1 MPEARDRIVR
11 PVDYSAIFAN
21 RRSNGILLDVP
32 ESELRLIQSPVLR
45 IPSDSPGPGSVGR
58 GSLVRTGGGVARG
71 NFSTWRPG
79 NGRAGHTPFRLAEG
93 RENMPLVATRGGRG
107 RASRSQLPSWY
118 PRTPLSDITHIM
130 RAIERRRA
138 AGTRA
143 DEGRD
148 VEIPTHQQV
157 GVLESPVP
165 LSRGE
170 HKCSME
176 TPGPSL
182 GIKRSCPPS
191 TARVH
196 KMLLNITK
204 EIAEEE
210 EGFITPEKK
219 LLNSIDKV
227 EKIVMK
233 EIRKLQCT
241 PQAKREERE
250 KRVRTLMSMR

>member
-1 MPEARDRIVR
+1 MPEARDRIER
-11 PVDYSAIFAN
+11 PIDYSVIFAN
-21 RRSNGILLDVP
+21 RRSNGVLLDVP
-32 ESELRLIQSPVLR
+32 DSQLRLIQSPVLR
-45 IPSDSPGPGSVGR
+45 LPSDSPGPGSIGR
-58 GSLVRTGGGVARG
+58 GSLVRTGGGIGRG

-79 NGRAGHTPFRLAEG
+79 NGRAGHTPFRLAEE
-93 RENMPLVATRGGRG
+93 RENMPMVAARRGRG
-107 RASRSQLPSWY
+107 RASRSPLPYWY
-118 PRTPLSDITHIM
+118 PRTPLRDITHTM

-138 AGTRA
+138 AGMRV
-143 DEGRD
+143 DDGRD

-165 LSRGE
+165 VSGE
-170 HKCSME
+170 DKCSME
-176 TPGPSL
+176 TPGPSV

-196 KMLLNITK
+196 KMLLDITK

-210 EGFITPEKK
+210 AGFITPEKK

-233 EIRKLQCT
+233 EIQKMKCT

-250 KRVRTLMSMR
+250 KKVRTLMSMR